1 MIVKHNLSPSRIL
14 GYVWKHLF
22 YATMMAVGAVAVFEA
37 TEWASLAIPF
47 APIGVFGSAMAI
59 FVAFR
64 NNAGFTRWWDARTS
78 WQSLH
83 NASRNFARH
92 LVAFTADAV
101 QSARVTQ
108 TQADAY
114 AAELV
119 HRQIAFAHLVRHQLR
134 GTSPWADLASLVTPD
149 EIGKLQATANPANM
163 LLVTQGIRLKD
174 GIREQ
179 LLGQFDPI
187 SIEPNFGQFTVQH
200 GLLERIKHTP
210 TPRQYEYFTRIFV
223 LAFATVL
230 PFGLLS
236 LFANTWIVVPASV
249 ILSAVFIIMATV
261 GTANEAPFENRST
274 DVAMTAICTD
284 IERDLREALGELN
297 LPPAALPVNGYLW

>member
-1 MIVKHNLSPSRIL
+1 MIVKHNLSPLRIL
-14 GYVWKHLF
+14 GYVWKHLL
-22 YATMMAVGAVAVFEA
+22 YATVMAVGAVGLFEG
-37 TEWASLAIPF
+37 TDWASLAIPF

-64 NNAGFTRWWDARTS
+64 NNAGFARWWDARTS
-78 WQSLH
+78 WQALH

-101 QSARVTQ
+101 RSARVTQ
-108 TQADAY
+108 SQADEY
-114 AAELV
+114 AGELV
-119 HRQIAFAHLVRHQLR
+119 YRQIAFAHLVRHQLR
-134 GTSPWADLASLVTPD
+134 GTSPWADMTALMTSD
-149 EIGKLQATANPANM
+149 EIDKLRKVANPANM
-163 LLVTQGIRLKD
+163 VLVTQGIRLKD

-200 GLLERIKHTP
+200 GLLERIKYTP
-210 TPRQYEYFTRIFV
+210 TPRQYEYFTRVFV

-236 LFANTWIVVPASV
+236 LFANSWIVVPTSV

-261 GTANEAPFENRST
+261 GTANETPFENRST
-274 DVAMTAICTD
+274 DVAVTAICTE
-284 IERDLREALGELN
+284 IERDLREALGEQN
-297 LPPAALPVNGYLW
+297 LPAAALPTNGYLW